1 MEKHIIPFL
10 IITVIT
16 GLIGFAGLS
25 FKGIEFV
32 RIAFLIFADLL
43 IISVLAKFFF
53 SDTRKMRLERIKK

>member
-1 MEKHIIPFL
+1 MEKYIIPFL

-43 IISVLAKFFF
+43 IISVLARIFFANT
-53 SDTRKMRLERIKK
+53 SRLRLERIKK